1 MYQYTKSLNQV
12 VSKNIDPIKLSNY
25 SKLLEKALLYLKE
38 VTTFDEYQIK
48 KNAKTLEDLKKF
60 INHIKNFENKKYNYV
75 HWIDLINYTSKNL
88 NFESKIGYS
97 IEK

>member
-1 MYQYTKSLNQV
+1 LRKV
-12 VSKNIDPIKLSNY
+12 VNKNIDPIKLSNY

-60 INHIKNFENKKYNYV
+60 INHIKNLKNKKYTFIYFY
-75 HWIDLINYTSKNL
+75 DL
-88 NFESKIGYS
+88 KILPLPN
-97 IEK
+97 